1 MKANEKYSK
10 RKASCLQPGW
20 VIRMNDLRLGDMG
33 YERVTAQRYPTVHG
47 MILSV
52 KPHPDRQVLTISV
65 EGRVFSDYYLNDEN
79 VNVVQWSITNMS
91 KE

>member
-1 MKANEKYSK
+1 MKANEKYSR

-20 VIRMNDLRLGDMG
+20 VIRMDDYFLGELG
-33 YERVTAQRYPTVHG
+33 YERVTAQRYPKVHG
-47 MILSV
+47 TILSV
-52 KPHPDRQVLTISV
+52 KDQTDRQVLTISV
-65 EGRVFSDYYLNDEN
+65 EGKIFSDYLANDAN